1 MDLKNQMEWDRFF
14 LGMAFYVS
22 KKSKDPSTKVGA
34 CIAKKKSLI
43 SIGYNGPPAKVNDSP
58 NLPRD
63 KKLAR
68 TIHAEPNAMFAAR
81 GSLKKCSL
89 YVTHYPCSNC
99 AAMIIQK
106 RIKRVVCP
114 TPTGEFRD
122 RWAASMQEATDLF
135 NEAGVTIVMID
146 GDFNE

>member
-1 MDLKNQMEWDRFF
+1 MTEEQQLKWDKRF
-14 LGMAFYVS
+14 LALAHHVAMW
-22 KKSKDPSTKVGA
+22 SKDPSTKVGS
-34 CIAKKKSLI
+34 CIAKKRKLI

-81 GSLKKCSL
+81 GSLNKCSL